1 MVNKEKSSLSQDDIL
16 NEALP
21 RYRSLLSDQDYAK
34 LLVTIERPLN
44 QAIRLNPL
52 KTDPERDIHH
62 LAQKYGWQIEAI
74 PFCSTGWWIK
84 EARIE
89 PSKTIEHRMGHYYI
103 QDAAS
108 MLPVELFDFKNDRQ
122 PLVLDMAA
130 SPGGKTTHIIS
141 RTCDHG
147 LVIANDSSRS
157 RLTALRLVLQNWG
170 AINKAITCMP
180 GERFG
185 ELFPDT
191 FDYVLLDAPCS
202 MENLRSLDSH
212 PMRSITEK
220 ERQNLTTRQKR
231 LLESALKTVRVGGQ
245 VVYATC
251 TLAPEEDEAVLHDL
265 LNQYPDK
272 IRIDSGENILDM
284 HAPGLVSDGDNIY
297 KPEVSNAIRLWPHT
311 RDTSGFFAALIT
323 KTGEI
328 ESEGRGEKNF
338 YDRGTAGFVNLPPI
352 KIDSLSEDLLCRYGI
367 DIFKITSDQHS
378 ELLARDKEVFITP
391 SLLMNRLSSLPFSSA
406 GLKLGEYHPRGFLI
420 SHEFAS
426 RFYRDCTKPS
436 YTLPQN
442 LHDAWLRGEDLRGKT
457 PHNYPIGSVVIVSND
472 DNMFLGLGRVLADRL
487 KNLLPKRIVL

>member
-1 MVNKEKSSLSQDDIL
+1 MVNKERSPLSQDDIL
-16 NEALP
+16 KEALP
-21 RYRSLLSDQDYAK
+21 RYRSLLSEKDYAK
-34 LLVTIERPLN
+34 LLSAIKRPLY
-44 QAIRLNPL
+44 QALRLNPL
-52 KTDPERDIHH
+52 KTDPDRDIQH

-74 PFCSTGWWIK
+74 PFCSTGWWVK
-84 EARIE
+84 EARVE

-108 MLPVELFDFKNDRQ
+108 MLPVELFDFENDRQ
-122 PLVLDMAA
+122 PLILDMAA

-141 RTCDHG
+141 RTCDQG

-170 AINKAITCMP
+170 AINKAITGLP

-202 MENLRSLDSH
+202 MESLRSLDSH

-220 ERQNLTTRQKR
+220 ERQNLSTRQKR

-272 IRIDSGENILDM
+272 IHIESGEDILGL
-284 HAPGLVSDGDNIY
+284 HAPGLVSDGDNKYI
-297 KPEVSNAIRLWPHT
+297 PEVSNAIRLWPHT
-311 RDTSGFFAALIT
+311 HDTSGFFTALIT
-323 KTGEI
+323 KTGEF
-328 ESEGRGEKNF
+328 ESQGHDEKNL
-338 YDRGTAGFVNLPPI
+338 YDRGMVGFVPLPRN
-352 KIDSLSEDLLCRYGI
+352 KIDPLSEEILCQYGI
-367 DIFKITSDQHS
+367 DIHKITADHHS
-378 ELLARDKEVFITP
+378 ELMARDKEVFIIP
-391 SLLMNRLSSLPFSSA
+391 SLLMDRMGSLPLSSA

-420 SHEFAS
+420 SHELAS
-426 RFYRDCTKPS
+426 RFYRDFTKS
-436 YTLPQN
+436 KYILPQN
-442 LHDAWLRGEDLRGKT
+442 LYEAWLRGEDLRGKT
-457 PHNYPIGSVVIVSND
+457 QFDQPIGSVVIVLD
-472 DNMFLGLGRVLADRL
+472 EDEMFLGLGRVLADRL
-487 KNLLPKRIVL
+487 KNLLPRRIVL